1 EFSFLNRQF
10 NLAVEAMPHLH
21 QEKLAREQASRF
33 LVERAPIG
41 FFRTDR
47 SGEIIY
53 LNPQFIHMLG
63 YRDLEDILAHVSSI
77 DEIYVNP
84 ESRQEFISQLDQ
96 YTEVQNFKTQLHTKS
111 GAHFWASITAHIAA
125 PRDGDSFVIQ
135 GFILDIT
142 SDMEERSELVKQA
155 GTDPLTGAAN
165 RRTFDAMFERALQH
179 AIECRQHIS
188 LIEFDLD
195 RFKEINDSIGH
206 AAGDTILCHVATIA
220 TTVIRKDDLFAR
232 LGGDEFALLLP
243 NTTQEAALHLAERLQ
258 ETLLH
263 TECPCNYPTP
273 TLSIGVSS
281 YSGAAAAVEDGFP
294 VLDAASLMRAADVAM
309 YRAKQRGRNQIACAS
324 AEEELGE

>member
-1 EFSFLNRQF
+1 
-10 NLAVEAMPHLH
+10 
-21 QEKLAREQASRF
+21 
-33 LVERAPIG
+33 
-41 FFRTDR
+41 
-47 SGEIIY
+47 
-53 LNPQFIHMLG
+53 
-63 YRDLEDILAHVSSI
+63 
-77 DEIYVNP
+77 
-84 ESRQEFISQLDQ
+84 
-96 YTEVQNFKTQLHTKS
+96 
-111 GAHFWASITAHIAA
+111 
-125 PRDGDSFVIQ
+125 DSFVIQ

-294 VLDAASLMRAADVAM
+294 VLDATSLMRAADVAM